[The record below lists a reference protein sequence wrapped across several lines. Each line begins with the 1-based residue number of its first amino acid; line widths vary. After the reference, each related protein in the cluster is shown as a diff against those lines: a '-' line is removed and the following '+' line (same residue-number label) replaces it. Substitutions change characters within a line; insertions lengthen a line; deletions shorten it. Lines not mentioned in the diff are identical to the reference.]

1 MPNKQRS
8 RTDDVIL
15 SELEQAVAAH
25 HEGAPGMDGTIKAL
39 REELAGV
46 ITEGANPCPN
56 CGNMPHGI
64 KQNAAVK
71 NMPISI
77 YEIGCLVCRD
87 RRSQSVTREGA
98 VENWNNEIYI
108 APNKA

>member
-1 MPNKQRS
+1 MAKNNARS
-8 RTDDVIL
+8 ETVIL
-15 SELEQAVAAH
+15 EELQEAVTAH
-25 HEGAPGMDGTIKAL
+25 HEGAQGMSDIIKAL
-39 REELAGV
+39 RSELSTAL
-46 ITEGANPCPN
+46 THGANPCSE

-87 RRSQSVTREGA
+87 RRAQAVTREGA

-108 APNKA
+108 APNNA